1 MIPVVDHILGR
12 FSQDLGVDLGTVN
25 TLVYVKGKGI
35 VIREPSIVAQHKK
48 TKKVLAIGA
57 DAKKMVGKTPASIIC
72 VRPMK
77 EGVISDYDTT
87 LAMLS
92 YFVKKIHKKP
102 GGGFSLP
109 RPRIIIGVPTNV
121 TEVERRAVLDVAL
134 AAGAREA
141 YLVEEPMAAAIG
153 VNLPVTEPV
162 GSMIVDIG
170 GGTCEIAVISLSGIV
185 CGRSLKIGGDVM
197 DADITTYVR
206 SRWGLALGEKT
217 AEDLKI
223 TLGSAYL
230 SEGEKEMV
238 VRGLDLE
245 KGLPRSIKLTT
256 SHIRESLSP
265 SLNTIV
271 YAIKDVIHDAPP
283 DLVSDIAERG
293 IVVCGGGA
301 LIPGIHKLISA
312 ETKMPVIIAQE
323 PLFCVARGC
332 AALLLADDL
341 LNKVKIAKTAG

>member
-1 MIPVVDHILGR
+1 M
-12 FSQDLGVDLGTVN
+12 GTVN
-25 TLVYVKGKGI
+25 TIVHVKGKGI
-35 VIREPSIVAQHKK
+35 VVREPSIVAQHKK
-48 TKKVLAIGA
+48 TKKILAIGTE
-57 DAKKMVGKTPASIIC
+57 AKKMLGKTPATIVC

-92 YFVKKIHKKP
+92 HFVRKIHQRP
-102 GGGFSLP
+102 GGGISLP

-121 TEVERRAVLDVAL
+121 TEVERRALLDVAL
-134 AAGAREA
+134 ASGAREA

-153 VNLPVTEPV
+153 ANLPVAEPV

-170 GGTCEIAVISLSGIV
+170 GGTCEIAIISLFGIV

-197 DADITTYVR
+197 DSDITSYVR
-206 SRWGLALGEKT
+206 SRWGLALGETT

-223 TLGSAYL
+223 TLGSAYV

-256 SHIRESLSP
+256 SHIRESLAP

-283 DLVSDIAERG
+283 DLLSDIAERG
-293 IVVCGGGA
+293 IVICGGGA

-312 ETKMPVIIAQE
+312 ETKMPVSLAEE

-332 AALLLADDL
+332 ASLLLADDL
-341 LNKVKIAKTAG
+341 LERVKIAKAHG

>member
-1 MIPVVDHILGR
+1 MIPVVDHILGI

-25 TLVYVKGKGI
+25 TLVYAKGKGI

-48 TKKVLAIGA
+48 TKKILAIGTE
-57 DAKKMVGKTPASIIC
+57 AKKMLGKTPASIIC

-92 YFVKKIHKKP
+92 NFVQKIHKKP

-121 TEVERRAVLDVAL
+121 TEVERRALLDVAL
-134 AAGAREA
+134 ASGAREA

-153 VNLPVTEPV
+153 ANLPVAEPV
-162 GSMIVDIG
+162 GSMVVDIG
-170 GGTCEIAVISLSGIV
+170 GGTCEIAVISLWGIV

-197 DADITTYVR
+197 DSDITSYVR
-206 SRWGLALGEKT
+206 SRWGLALGEAT

-230 SEGEKEMV
+230 SDAEREMV

-256 SHIRESLSP
+256 SHIRESLAP

-301 LIPGIHKLISA
+301 LIPGIHKLISQ
-312 ETKMPVIIAQE
+312 ETKMPVTIAQE

-332 AALLLADDL
+332 AALLLTDDL
-341 LNKVKIAKTAG
+341 LEKVKIAKTTG

>member
-1 MIPVVDHILGR
+1 MIPVVDHILGI
-12 FSQDLGVDLGTVN
+12 FAQDLGVDLGTVN
-25 TLVYVKGKGI
+25 TLVYAKGKGI

-48 TKKVLAIGA
+48 TKKILAIGTE
-57 DAKKMVGKTPASIIC
+57 AKKMLGKTPASIIC

-92 YFVKKIHKKP
+92 NFVQKIHKKP

-121 TEVERRAVLDVAL
+121 TEVERRALLDVAI
-134 AAGAREA
+134 ASGAREA

-153 VNLPVTEPV
+153 ANLPVSEPV

-170 GGTCEIAVISLSGIV
+170 GGTCEIAVISLWGIV

-197 DADITTYVR
+197 DSDITSYVR
-206 SRWGLALGEKT
+206 SRWGLALGEAT

-230 SEGEKEMV
+230 SDAEREMV

-256 SHIRESLSP
+256 SHIRESLAP

-301 LIPGIHKLISA
+301 LIPGIHKLISQ
-312 ETKMPVIIAQE
+312 ETKMPVTIAQE

-332 AALLLADDL
+332 AALLLTDDL
-341 LNKVKIAKTAG
+341 LEKVKIAKTTS

>member
-25 TLVYVKGKGI
+25 TLVYAGKGI

-48 TKKVLAIGA
+48 TKKILAIGTE
-57 DAKKMVGKTPASIIC
+57 AKKMLGKTPAAIIT

-87 LAMLS
+87 LSMLS
-92 YFVKKIHKKP
+92 HFVRKIHKKP
-102 GGGFSLP
+102 GGGFLLP

-121 TEVERRAVLDVAL
+121 TEVERRALLDVAL

-141 YLVEEPMAAAIG
+141 YLIEEPMAAAIG
-153 VNLPVTEPV
+153 ANLPVTEPV
-162 GSMIVDIG
+162 GSMVVDIG

-197 DADITTYVR
+197 DADITAYVR

-238 VRGLDLE
+238 VRGLDL
-245 KGLPRSIKLTT
+245 
-256 SHIRESLSP
+256 
-265 SLNTIV
+265 
-271 YAIKDVIHDAPP
+271 
-283 DLVSDIAERG
+283 
-293 IVVCGGGA
+293 
-301 LIPGIHKLISA
+301 
-312 ETKMPVIIAQE
+312 
-323 PLFCVARGC
+323 
-332 AALLLADDL
+332 
-341 LNKVKIAKTAG
+341 